1 MSCRARTDGHV
12 FSCSAATP
20 PRGQTTRYFRS
31 WRLRRRAAR
40 GSGTG
45 PVERRDREAPGRRRT
60 PGPAGRG
67 HRRRGGRRHLGA
79 GVVRGPVRGQGPGRI
94 RTGRRRRVRGRGD
107 PGRDEPLRAGGR
119 GVRTGHPGRPARHGG
134 SHRVRR
140 AHHRGRG
147 PGAGP
152 IRGRRGP
159 QRGGGGGPRG
169 GRNGAAR
176 APFPRTLQLV
186 LKVVLPKGSLEKA
199 TLALFEAADLT
210 VHRSSTVEYNA
221 SVDDP
226 RIDEVR
232 ILRPQEIASYVAD
245 GLFDLGITGG
255 DWVEETAADVVT
267 LGELRY
273 SKATSR
279 PIRLVVAVPHD
290 SPVERVDDLPQGV
303 KVSTE
308 YPELTRRYFQKRGID
323 ADIRLSYGA
332 TEAKVPDIVDCIVEI
347 TETGRALRAAGLK
360 IVDEILQSYTE
371 LVANPA
377 AYADDAKRRAM
388 EQVRTLL
395 HGALEARG
403 KVLVKLNVGRADL
416 DEGIRL
422 VPSMKAP
429 TVSELFGEGGYAVE
443 TVVLKSEINTLIPAL
458 KEAGASDII
467 ELPLAKIVHL
477 PTAPV

>member
-1 MSCRARTDGHV
+1 
-12 FSCSAATP
+12 
-20 PRGQTTRYFRS
+20 
-31 WRLRRRAAR
+31 
-40 GSGTG
+40 
-45 PVERRDREAPGRRRT
+45 
-60 PGPAGRG
+60 
-67 HRRRGGRRHLGA
+67 
-79 GVVRGPVRGQGPGRI
+79 
-94 RTGRRRRVRGRGD
+94 
-107 PGRDEPLRAGGR
+107 
-119 GVRTGHPGRPARHGG
+119 
-134 SHRVRR
+134 
-140 AHHRGRG
+140 
-147 PGAGP
+147 
-152 IRGRRGP
+152 
-159 QRGGGGGPRG
+159 
-169 GRNGAAR
+169 
-176 APFPRTLQLV
+176 V

-199 TLALFEAADLT
+199 TLDLFEAADLT

-221 SVDDP
+221 SIDDP

-245 GLFDLGITGG
+245 GLFDLGITGR

-267 LGELRY
+267 LGEMRY
-273 SKATSR
+273 SKASSR

-360 IVDEILQSYTE
+360 IVEEILQSYTE
-371 LVANPA
+371 LVANPV
-377 AYADDAKRRAM
+377 AYADAGKRRAM
-388 EQVRTLL
+388 EQIKVLL
-395 HGALEARG
+395 DGVLEARG

-416 DEGIRL
+416 DEVIRL

-467 ELPLAKIVHL
+467 ELPLAKIVH
-477 PTAPV
+477 